1 MPRLLLI
8 PCRSGTGRARQPAG
22 QPMMSG
28 NATLLP
34 DLRPKFRSSSRWIVR
49 AVVCGLLSLLLA
61 ACGQPSDQPDVRRFS
76 GSTMG
81 TYYTIT
87 LVAEAGQSFEFSDA
101 AMQAAIEAELA
112 QINQIMSTYIPDS
125 ELMQLNAAEVGV
137 WQPLSAPLYD
147 ILQLSQQI
155 SGLTQGAFDVTV
167 GPLVNLWGFGPDPDG
182 ELPTAEAIAAVQQRV
197 GYQQL
202 ELEEQRARKQSDIF
216 VDLSGI
222 AKGYGVDWLGQ
233 LFDQHGVSHYLI
245 NIGGDLLAR
254 GVNPDGEPWRIAIEI
269 PSAERQGIQRV
280 VPISNVALV
289 TSGDYRNYR
298 QDNGQRR
305 SHIIDPTTGY
315 PVNHSLASVT
325 VIADTAAEA
334 DALATAMMV
343 MGTEAALALAEQE
356 NHAVVLIERQA
367 QEFKE
372 TYSSAFTP
380 YR

>member
-1 MPRLLLI
+1 
-8 PCRSGTGRARQPAG
+8 
-22 QPMMSG
+22 MMSG